1 MECRIS
7 DGQNTLDI
15 LNTENL
21 IISTIIEKT
30 VAKKNCQIPFRRPAS
45 LPSNLAKPHPPP
57 LSISQHCMSGARFQN
72 PQNEKVI
79 LQT

>member
-30 VAKKNCQIPFRRPAS
+30 VAKKNCQTPFRRPAS
-45 LPSNLAKPHPPP
+45 LPGNLFNPTPPP